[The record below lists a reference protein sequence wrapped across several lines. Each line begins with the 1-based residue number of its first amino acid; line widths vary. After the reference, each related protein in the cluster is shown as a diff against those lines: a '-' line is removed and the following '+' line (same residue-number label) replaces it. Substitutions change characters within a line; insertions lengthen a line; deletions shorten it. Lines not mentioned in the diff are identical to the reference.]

1 MRALTFL
8 IISLKG
14 LNRWRHTGGGGDLC
28 RGHASYC
35 CHLILRAIWLFQ
47 GLLTKTMRAKEMCT
61 WTSCIYFQLQGCRE
75 NVKCIWIKKKMVFFS
90 WQLQLKDELLR
101 TCARLTPKSV
111 SMLLYTATGTI
122 KNYLCKLKIK
132 KKCSGEKK
140 SLHRPIHFLLWL
152 QAFHQSSAA
161 FIWLLGLESCAS
173 FNFRSPPQPQP
184 SLRKRQK
191 GGGEK
196 WAAQTPLQAPAVKK
210 TGAGDLRIWRVA

>member
-132 KKCSGEKK
+132 KIVQRGKKKPPSAYSLLVMTPGFSSVKCCFY
-140 SLHRPIHFLLWL
+140 L
-152 QAFHQSSAA
+152 
-161 FIWLLGLESCAS
+161 
-173 FNFRSPPQPQP
+173 
-184 SLRKRQK
+184 
-191 GGGEK
+191 
-196 WAAQTPLQAPAVKK
+196 APWSWVVCV
-210 TGAGDLRIWRVA
+210 L